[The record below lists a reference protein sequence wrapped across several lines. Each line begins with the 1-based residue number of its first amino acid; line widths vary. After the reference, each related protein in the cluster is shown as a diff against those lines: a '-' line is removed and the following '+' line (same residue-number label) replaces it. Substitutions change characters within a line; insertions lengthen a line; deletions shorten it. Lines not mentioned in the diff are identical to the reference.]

1 MKKILLPCAALLL
14 VAATALFAQNAK
26 PTAAPA
32 NEPKHPPHQPP
43 PLLMA
48 LDTDHDGQLSAA
60 EITHAT
66 AALKT
71 LDRDGDGIL
80 SGDELHPPRPE
91 HTPSDGPSHDGPPPQ
106 RPKHS

>member
-1 MKKILLPCAALLL
+1 
-14 VAATALFAQNAK
+14 
-26 PTAAPA
+26 
-32 NEPKHPPHQPP
+32 
-43 PLLMA
+43 MA

-91 HTPSDGPSHDGPPPQ
+91 HTPSDGPSHDGPPPK